1 MGLTEKLIKEFEQLS
16 DKRKMEVLDFVEF
29 VKEKEKRELVN
40 LMDTVIEE
48 NREALEELAK

>member
-29 VKEKEKRELVN
+29 VKEKEKGELVN
-40 LMDTVIEE
+40 LMDAVIEE
-48 NREALEELAK
+48 NREALEELA